1 MGSNVQGDRLLVV
14 YYLGVNLDVVLV
26 YCSTVSQVRER
37 EKVVQHQKSVG
48 Q

>member
-14 YYLGVNLDVVLV
+14 YYLGVNLDVVLI
-26 YCSTVSQVRER
+26 YFSAVSQVRER